1 MLLTFEGDG
10 PLYSRLYEGLLK
22 AIADGRLQ
30 AGKRLP
36 GTRTLARDLGVSRT
50 VVLQAYAQLDSEGI
64 TSSQAGKG
72 TFVLASP
79 RTPLPP
85 PPPVVRDIRPA
96 ARTDEPAPSRRA
108 RLALDALPTIEA
120 GSTGLATGVLSL
132 AGVATI
138 QDERGQRQWR
148 RTLVEVLKTRQAEP
162 HDVAGLPGLRR
173 VLAGYLRDER
183 GVSVDP
189 DDLLIVNGIQQ
200 ARDITARV
208 LVEAGDVV
216 GVEDPCYRGIRATF
230 QAMEA
235 RVVPCAVDGGG
246 LDVARHA
253 GRLQGAR
260 LVYVMP
266 SHQFPTS
273 EVMSLERRL
282 ALLAWAARN
291 GAYLVEDDF
300 ESEHRLGARTVPPL
314 HALQADGRVIY
325 IGSFAREYFP
335 FMRLAYIAVPPA
347 LRRYFHAI
355 KWLADRGSAPLGQR
369 VLARYIASGDFSRN
383 LRRLAG
389 ALASRRQRLLAAL
402 ARHLGGVAQVQGFG
416 GGGNALVH
424 VPCIPSSDTE
434 GFLDR
439 ALGYGLQ
446 LQSAHGY
453 YATAPAHLT
462 LLLRYLEL
470 PEAAIDEAVQR
481 LARAVQAAS
490 RRTTAVSALCG

>member
-22 AIADGRLQ
+22 AINEGRLQ
-30 AGKRLP
+30 AGRRLP

-72 TFVLASP
+72 TFVVASAP
-79 RTPLPP
+79 PPAPPSLPP
-85 PPPVVRDIRPA
+85 PHDIRA
-96 ARTDEPAPSRRA
+96 DAPAPTRRA
-108 RLALDALPTIEA
+108 RLALDALPA
-120 GSTGLATGVLSL
+120 ADACATGPASGMLNL
-132 AGVATI
+132 ASVATL
-138 QDERGQRQWR
+138 QDERGRQQWR
-148 RTLVEVLKTRQAEP
+148 RTLVEVLKTRHAEAP
-162 HDVAGLPGLRR
+162 DVAGLPSLRR
-173 VLAGYLRDER
+173 VLADYLRDER
-183 GVSVDP
+183 GVSVAP
-189 DDLLIVNGIQQ
+189 EDLLIVNGIQQ

-230 QAMEA
+230 RAMEA
-235 RVVPCAVDGGG
+235 RVVPCPVDSGG
-246 LDVARHA
+246 LDIGRHA
-253 GRLQGAR
+253 SRLEGAR

-273 EVMSLERRL
+273 EVMGRERRL
-282 ALLAWAARN
+282 ALLDWAARS
-291 GAYLVEDDF
+291 GAYVVEDDF

-355 KWLADRGSAPLGQR
+355 KWLADRGSPPLGQR
-369 VLARYIASGDFSRN
+369 VLTRYIASGDFSRN

-389 ALASRRQRLLAAL
+389 RLASRRQRLLTAL
-402 ARHLGGVAQVQGFG
+402 ARHLPGVAQVQGFG

-424 VPCIPSSDTE
+424 VPCIPASDT
-434 GFLDR
+434 GWFLDC
-439 ALGYGLQ
+439 ALEYGLR
-446 LQSAHGY
+446 LQPAHAY
-453 YATAPAHLT
+453 YATAPVHLT

-470 PEAAIDEAVQR
+470 PEAAIEEAVQR
-481 LARAVQAAS
+481 LARAIHAAS
-490 RRTTAVSALCG
+490 SRMVTAAARCG

>member
-1 MLLTFEGDG
+1 M
-10 PLYSRLYEGLLK
+10 
-22 AIADGRLQ
+22 
-30 AGKRLP
+30 
-36 GTRTLARDLGVSRT
+36 
-50 VVLQAYAQLDSEGI
+50 
-64 TSSQAGKG
+64 
-72 TFVLASP
+72 
-79 RTPLPP
+79 
-85 PPPVVRDIRPA
+85 
-96 ARTDEPAPSRRA
+96 
-108 RLALDALPTIEA
+108 
-120 GSTGLATGVLSL
+120 LSL

-138 QDERGQRQWR
+138 QDERGHRQWR
-148 RTLVEVLKTRQAEP
+148 RTLVEVLNTRHAEP
-162 HDVAGLPGLRR
+162 HDVAGLPSLRR

-183 GVSVDP
+183 GVSVAP
-189 DDLLIVNGIQQ
+189 DDLLIVSGIQQ

-235 RVVPCAVDGGG
+235 RVVPCALDSGG
-246 LDVARHA
+246 LDIARHA
-253 GRLQGAR
+253 HRLQDAR

-273 EVMSLERRL
+273 EVMSHGRRL
-282 ALLAWAARN
+282 ALLDWAARS

-335 FMRLAYIAVPPA
+335 FMRLAYIAVPPS

-355 KWLADRGSAPLGQR
+355 KWLADRGSPPLGQR

-389 ALASRRQRLLAAL
+389 TLASRRQRLLAAL
-402 ARHLGGVAQVQGFG
+402 ARHLAGVARVQGFG

-424 VPCIPSSDTE
+424 VPCIPSSDT
-434 GFLDR
+434 GPFLDC
-439 ALGYGLQ
+439 ALGYGLR

-470 PEAAIDEAVQR
+470 PEAAIEEAVLR
-481 LARAVQAAS
+481 LARTIRAAS
-490 RRTTAVSALCG
+490 PRAAAVAALCG